1 MQEDFFAELSDS
13 EVSMV
18 GAEGT
23 AYSCSA
29 WCTSSG

>member
-1 MQEDFFAELSDS
+1 MQDDFFAELSDS

-23 AYSCSA
+23 AYSCSPE
-29 WCTSSG
+29 C

>member
-1 MQEDFFAELSDS
+1 MREEFFAELSDA

-23 AYSCSA
+23 AYSCSPE
-29 WCTSSG
+29 C